1 MNEKLNGTRR
11 ALRIIKALKGKSTS
25 GVSNKALA
33 EALDESP
40 VNIAILVDEGFVTRL
55 DNGLYAL
62 SIQLTQIAMSHLSE
76 IDKAQ
81 SRLDQLKQRS
91 AVLIN

>member
-1 MNEKLNGTRR
+1 MNISR
-11 ALRIIKALKGKSTS
+11 A
-25 GVSNKALA
+25 
-33 EALDESP
+33 
-40 VNIAILVDEGFVTRL
+40 IAILVDEGFVTRL